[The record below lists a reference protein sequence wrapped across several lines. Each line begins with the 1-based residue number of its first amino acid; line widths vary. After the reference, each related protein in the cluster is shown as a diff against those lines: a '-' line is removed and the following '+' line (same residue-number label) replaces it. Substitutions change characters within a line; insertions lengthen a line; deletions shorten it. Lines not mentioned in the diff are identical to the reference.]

1 MSKKTTMNPIPS
13 GTKTLRD
20 ILPETESK
28 PTVTPTNIVPQKRK
42 VEIADSNEKDDFNA
56 IDKDMN
62 KLNIDKLDLDED
74 DDRDALI
81 IKLQE
86 VNEKLKYKLKDL
98 EQVVEATVEKSYKAA
113 KGTINT
119 HREWDTQ
126 DETLKEKDRQ
136 LREYQAQIEVCKKTV
151 KGLKNRLSA
160 LTNLDKMVHV
170 NNELKDAERIKNQ
183 LEDEVRI
190 LQKNNDY
197 QAKALG
203 KLADDVDYETKITT
217 LNTELGSLREEYK
230 KLGKEHKAKEM
241 IFMEHHKRMVSVE
254 EENARLKRILIALKN
269 NKDPFEG
276 LDNTEELLRNAK
288 KEVDSYE
295 QAIKA
300 EDKRHQLKTKKLEDM
315 KSTIQQEVSELE
327 KQIKGAESENSH
339 TANKIKSSK
348 QMIKENQDKIKK
360 LLIEQKEA
368 EEKAKQ
374 EEEEK
379 LRKEV

>member
-1 MSKKTTMNPIPS
+1 MNPIPS

-20 ILPETESK
+20 ILPETEVKSHA
-28 PTVTPTNIVPQKRK
+28 TPTSIVPQKRRIE
-42 VEIADSNEKDDFNA
+42 VVDNNEKDDFNA

-62 KLNIDKLDLDED
+62 KLKIDQLDLDED
-74 DDRDALI
+74 NDRDALI

-119 HREWDTQ
+119 HRDWDTQ

-170 NNELKDAERIKNQ
+170 NNELKDAERIKSQ

-217 LNTELGSLREEYK
+217 LNTELNTLREEYK
-230 KLGKEHKAKEM
+230 KMGKEHKAKEM

-288 KEVDSYE
+288 KEVESYE
-295 QAIKA
+295 LAIQA
-300 EDKRHQLKTKKLEDM
+300 EEKRHQLKMKKLEET
-315 KSTIQQEVSELE
+315 KSSVTQEIADLD
-327 KQIKGAESENSH
+327 KQIKDAESENSQ
-339 TANKIKSSK
+339 TADKIKSRK

-360 LLIEQKEA
+360 LLLEQKEA
-368 EEKAKQ
+368 EEKAKL
-374 EEEEK
+374 EEENRLK
-379 LRKEV
+379 